1 MKFYQGNKTSIPFDV
16 KEDKAIA
23 QFVRGLFETS
33 NEVTIR
39 KLIALGYEHDGEFRE
54 ESKEEPREE
63 PKRRGR
69 PKKED

>member
-33 NEVTIR
+33 NEATIR
-39 KLIALGYEHDGEFRE
+39 KLIALGYENDGEF
-54 ESKEEPREE
+54 KEEPKEE

>member
-33 NEVTIR
+33 NEATIR
-39 KLIALGYEHDGEFRE
+39 KLIALGYEHDGEF
-54 ESKEEPREE
+54 KEEE
-63 PKRRGR
+63 PKRRNR
-69 PKKED
+69 PKKEE